1 MTVYSEVLIVE
12 FCNQRS
18 LWRWE
23 SENVSQTVLEK
34 KGEISTDSY
43 LLRISSIRKN
53 LISNSILDK
62 LSWGR
67 LFTPYLT
74 VAWNEVRKP
83 ERTNCWHFRGEDVSN
98 SFWASVAPHS
108 PFWASPAL
116 HSPFWAS
123 EAPHSRFWASPALH
137 SPFKDSFC
145 RSNHCI
151 QEKSQQGI
159 QGFPKVLS
167 FSFMSHWLV
176 LLAEK

>member
-1 MTVYSEVLIVE
+1 MYSEVLTVE

-116 HSPFWAS
+116 HS
-123 EAPHSRFWASPALH
+123 L
-137 SPFKDSFC
+137 FKDSFC
-145 RSNHCI
+145 SSNHCI